1 MIQSVGLKY
10 PGVRRKV
17 CPGLLQLTSFMSM
30 KSEQYS
36 KAFSDQIL
44 KTAQGEG
51 SDQDKH
57 NKFYDK
63 YLAVIDMTA
72 EF

>member
-1 MIQSVGLKY
+1 
-10 PGVRRKV
+10 
-17 CPGLLQLTSFMSM
+17 M
-30 KSEQYS
+30 KSEKYS